1 MKGKLILEDGTIF
14 EGKAFGYLKDSV
26 GEVVFNTSMT
36 GYGEVLTDPSYYGQ
50 IVTMTY
56 PLIGNYGINLE
67 DVESKGVH
75 VKGFIVREKSDTPN
89 NFRCEMDIDTYLKQN
104 KVIGLEG
111 IDTRALTKILRN
123 NGTMRGIITLEN
135 ASLEDVKAKLE
146 SFSNTQAVKTVTRKE
161 IERIEGNGPKVAVMD
176 FGVKQNILRSFAA
189 RGCDVTVFPAL
200 TKPEEVLA
208 INPDLI
214 FLSNGPGDPEDL
226 EEVIENIKELVGKKP
241 IVGICLGHQLLALTI
256 NPDLIFLS
264 NGPGDPEDLEE
275 VIENI
280 KELVGKKPIVGIC
293 LGHQLLALTLG
304 GKTGKLKFG
313 HRGGNHPVKDLE
325 EGKVFITSQNHGY
338 YVCEMPENMEVTHIN
353 LNDNTVEG
361 MRHKELPIYSVQYHP
376 EACPGPKDSDYVFD
390 KFLELV

>member
-1 MKGKLILEDGTIF
+1 MKAKLILQDGTIF

-67 DVESKGVH
+67 DVESTGVH
-75 VKGFIVREKSDTPN
+75 VKGFIVREKSDDPN
-89 NFRCEMDIDTYLKQN
+89 NFRCEMDLDTYLKQN

-123 NGTMRGIITLEN
+123 NGTMRGIITLEK
-135 ASLEDVKAKLE
+135 ASLEEVKSKLDK
-146 SFSNTQAVKTVTRKE
+146 FSNTESVRTVTRRE
-161 IERIEGNGPKVAVMD
+161 IEHIKGTGKKVAVMD

-189 RGCDVTVFPAL
+189 RGCDITVFPAQ
-200 TKPEEVLA
+200 TKPQEVLD

-226 EEVIENIKELVGKKP
+226 SDVIENIKELVGKKP
-241 IVGICLGHQLLALTI
+241 IVGICLGHQLLAL
-256 NPDLIFLS
+256 
-264 NGPGDPEDLEE
+264 
-275 VIENI
+275 
-280 KELVGKKPIVGIC
+280 
-293 LGHQLLALTLG
+293 ALG
-304 GKTGKLKFG
+304 GQTDKLKFG

-325 EGKVFITSQNHGY
+325 EGRVFITSQNHGY
-338 YVCEMPENMEVTHIN
+338 YVSQVPENMEVTHIN

-361 MRHKELPIYSVQYHP
+361 MRHKELSIYSVQYHP
-376 EACPGPKDSDYVFD
+376 EACPGPKDNDYIFD